1 MSLDGKKIDNGEQA
15 AKDLKP
21 VNIRAL
27 VTEARQCSIID
38 EKDRILDR
46 ILEVLG

>member
-1 MSLDGKKIDNGEQA
+1 MSLDGKKIDNGEDKAKA
-15 AKDLKP
+15 AAP
-21 VNIRAL
+21 VSIRSL

-38 EKDRILDR
+38 EKDKILDR